1 MADEQGQG
9 QEPGQQQQ
17 GTGQEPGDGQQQGGT
32 GQGSGGQ
39 QGQQGPDLSS
49 LPEDVRTYLEKQQR
63 DAAEARR
70 EAAKYRT
77 DLRTAQGEVEKFRQ
91 ATMTDEQRRQAEA
104 DALRKENE
112 TLKEQARTAGLQ
124 AAVTEQATALRF
136 HSPRAALAMLDRSQI
151 EYDDNGKPT
160 NLRALLEK
168 VAADEPY
175 LVRRQGPGGGGEGR
189 SRQAGASRGMND
201 LIRERMGR

>member
-1 MADEQGQG
+1 MADDTGQG
-9 QEPGQQQQ
+9 QEPGQQQ
-17 GTGQEPGDGQQQGGT
+17 GAGQEPGNGQQQGD
-32 GQGSGGQ
+32 GQGPSGQ

-49 LPEDVRTYLEKQQR
+49 LPEDVRTYLERQQR

-112 TLKEQARTAGLQ
+112 ALKEQARTAGLQ
-124 AAVTEQATALRF
+124 AAVTTEATALRF
-136 HSPRAALAMLDRSQI
+136 HSPRAALAMLDRSEI
-151 EYDDNGKPT
+151 EYGDDGKPT

-168 VAADEPY
+168 VAQDEPY
-175 LVRRQGPGGGGEGR
+175 LVKRQGPGGGGEGR
-189 SRQAGASRGMND
+189 ERQGSARGMND